1 MWNTDEVLDMYSAS
15 QNDMLD
21 YRIKGFVE
29 NVYDAVSQRFSRKQ
43 VEELKEDA
51 LKELLTLELVYIQ
64 ALEDAELAAE
74 EIISKL
80 SSSQMDRLLSM
91 VEHLISTSG
100 MEAIDYKS
108 THYPVLLTTIQT
120 VLEAEKTKRGK
131 RYCPACGSITS
142 SKEIQCE
149 KCHTYLTTDKP
160 MVKLRKIINSIV
172 KSFLK
177 RKNGKDTSN
186 VEYESQEDQGN
197 HFPQIP

>member
-1 MWNTDEVLDMYSAS
+1 MWNTDEILDIYSAS
-15 QNDMLD
+15 QNDVLD

-43 VEELKEDA
+43 VEELKEAA
-51 LKELLTLELVYIQ
+51 LKELLTLELLYMQ
-64 ALEDAELAAE
+64 ALEEAELAAE

-91 VEHLISTSG
+91 IEHLISTNG

-120 VLEAEKTKRGK
+120 VIDAEKAKRGK
-131 RYCPACGSITS
+131 RYCPACGNITS
-142 SKEIQCE
+142 SKEVQCE
-149 KCHTYLTTDKP
+149 KCHTYLTIDKP
-160 MVKLRKIINSIV
+160 MIKLKKMINSIV

-177 RKNGKDTSN
+177 RKNEEDTSN
-186 VEYESQEDQGN
+186 LEYKG
-197 HFPQIP
+197 